1 VHFAGEDSRENDE
14 RWAHRVGRRPA
25 LLTALVF
32 SLALAAYL
40 VVPCNVASNDNYS
53 HALTALS
60 LARGE
65 WGRLDN
71 LRRYWASPALGHR
84 CTVIETPDGGA
95 VAGTGFGVALAIAP
109 LYLVA
114 RAAGAADETVLADSF
129 NFAIAAVL
137 TALAVALF
145 FTAVLRLGDLR
156 IALFST
162 GALALG
168 TSLLSVL
175 SRELWQHT
183 LVVVLYAGVVFLL
196 LRRPP
201 AIQPWH
207 LAAAGFLAGWA
218 AAARATGFVFFL
230 PLLWLAIRL
239 AGRRSGFLVAGFAPW
254 LVLSLLY
261 NWWSFGSPFT
271 LGQFIIGAYR
281 FGRTGAGSAISN
293 PAPALAGL
301 LFSPGRGLF
310 IYSPILLVCVL
321 LPILLLARRR
331 RAAVARSEEGRT
343 GLGLIRPWLVP
354 SAVIIAINVGGASLW
369 KEWAGGW
376 TYGPRYLSDALV
388 FWGLLLAATLIA
400 AKGAAPRRRR
410 AVWAAAWVS
419 LGVSI
424 TFHGAG
430 LLADAYA
437 PDSYSARMDPDR
449 HPERMWDWSDF
460 PPLYN
465 LRLRLHRNPHGE
477 RR

>member
-1 VHFAGEDSRENDE
+1 VHFAGEDSRESDE
-14 RWAHRVGRRPA
+14 GWVHPVGRRPG

-40 VVPCNVASNDNYS
+40 AVPCNVASNDNYS

-60 LARGE
+60 LARGD

-71 LRRYWASPALGHR
+71 LRRYWASQALQHR

-109 LYLVA
+109 VYLAA
-114 RAAGAADETVLADSF
+114 RAAGAADETILADSF

-137 TALAVALF
+137 TALAVTLF
-145 FTAVLRLGDLR
+145 FTAALRLGDLGV
-156 IALFST
+156 ALFSA
-162 GALALG
+162 GAFALG

-183 LVVVLYAGVVFLL
+183 LVVVLYAGVVCLL
-196 LRRPP
+196 LRTRTS
-201 AIQPWH
+201 IKPWH

-218 AAARATGFVFFL
+218 AAARATGFVFFI

-239 AGRRSGFLVAGFAPW
+239 VRKRAGLFVAGFAPW

-271 LGQFIIGAYR
+271 LGQFVIGAYR
-281 FGRTGAGSAISN
+281 FGQTGARSAVSD

-310 IYSPILLVCVL
+310 IYSPVLLVCVL
-321 LPILLLARRR
+321 LPILLRARRR
-331 RAAVARSEEGRT
+331 RGRLPPPDNDRAA
-343 GLGLIRPWLVP
+343 LGMIRPWLVP

-400 AKGAAPRRRR
+400 ARGAAPRAQR
-410 AVWAAAWVS
+410 AVWATAWV
-419 LGVSI
+419 LLAASI

-430 LLADAYA
+430 LLANPYA
-437 PDSYSARMDPDR
+437 PDSYSARMDPDH
-449 HPERMWDWSDF
+449 HPERMWNWSAF

-465 LRLRLHRNPHGE
+465 YRLWQHRTTPPGLR
-477 RR
+477 